1 VLKRFRGGVRLP
13 HLKPTANIPIEK
25 AKPPA
30 TTVIPL
36 KQHIGAI
43 CEPLVGKGDRVRTG
57 QKIGD
62 SPAQLSAPVHSS
74 VSGTVVDIRPSP
86 IPTGDEVLSVVI
98 ESDGADEWVE
108 MAGMDPEKSS
118 REEILARIRE
128 AGVVGLGGAAFPT
141 HVKLNPPKRVDML
154 IINGCEGEPFITADH
169 RLMVEQAERVVEGVK
184 IMMRACGAG
193 RAVIAIEDDK
203 RDAAERMREFED
215 GRITVALLPARYP
228 QGDERHL
235 IRALTGR
242 EVPAGGL
249 PFDVGVVV
257 NNVATAK
264 AVADAV
270 LDGRPLIDRVVTV
283 TGEVRN
289 PKNLLARI
297 GTMFSALVEEC
308 GGEVGN
314 PDMMIA
320 GGPMMGVA
328 QWCDVPLIKGTS
340 CILLTRFRTEE
351 ERDCIRCGRCVD
363 ACPMGLMPT
372 LLASYSKKRM
382 FDKCR
387 EANAMSCDECG
398 CCAYVCPSKIPLVQ
412 YIRQAKLFLREAK
425 K

>member
-36 KQHIGAI
+36 KQHVGAI

-118 REEILARIRE
+118 RKEILARIRE

-141 HVKLNPPKRVDML
+141 HVKLNPPKRIDML

-184 IMMRACGAG
+184 IMMGACGAG

>member
-1 VLKRFRGGVRLP
+1 VFKRFRGGVRLP
-13 HLKPTANIPIEK
+13 HLKPTANIPIER

-30 TTVIPL
+30 TTVVPL
-36 KQHIGAI
+36 KQHVGAI

-62 SPAQLSAPVHSS
+62 SPAQLSAPVHSP

-86 IPTGDEVLSVVI
+86 IPTGEEVPSVVI
-98 ESDGADEWVE
+98 ESDGADEWME
-108 MAGMDPEKSS
+108 MVGIDPEKSS

-141 HVKLNPPKRVDML
+141 HVKLNPPKRVDTL
-154 IINGCEGEPFITADH
+154 IINGCEGEPFITSDH
-169 RLMVEQAERVVEGVK
+169 RLMVEQAERVVEGVR
-184 IMMRACGAG
+184 IMMRVCGAE

-235 IRALTGR
+235 IKALTGR

-308 GGEVGN
+308 GGAAGS
-314 PDMMIA
+314 PDMVIA

-328 QWCDVPLIKGTS
+328 QWCDVPLIKGTN
-340 CILLTRFRTEE
+340 CILLTRSRAEE

-363 ACPMGLMPT
+363 ACPMGLMPA

-382 FDKCR
+382 FDRCR
-387 EANAMSCDECG
+387 EASAMSCDECG

-412 YIRQAKLFLREAK
+412 YIRQAKAFLREAK

>member
-36 KQHIGAI
+36 KQHVGAI